1 MMDLESLIERLK
13 SHDKVLAVI
22 LFGSTIRGKTTPLS
36 DVDIAVVVED
46 PTPEDEAEL
55 GSLYSQKIDLV
66 LFHRLP
72 PYIQFEVL
80 REGKILYLRDEEKFR
95 EIKFRTVR
103 TYLEHSR
110 MYKRAREMLLEIE

>member
-1 MMDLESLIERLK
+1 MDLDRLMERLR
-13 SHDKVLAVI
+13 SHEKVLAVI
-22 LFGSTIRGKTTPLS
+22 LFGSTVRGEVTPLS
-36 DVDIAVVVED
+36 DVDLAVVIED

-80 REGKILYLRDEEKFR
+80 REGKVLYLRDEEKFN
-95 EIKFRTVR
+95 EIKFRAIR

-110 MYKRAREMLLEIE
+110 MYRRAREMLLEVE

>member
-1 MMDLESLIERLK
+1 MDLEGLVERLK
-13 SHDKVLAVI
+13 SHEKVLAVI
-22 LFGSTIRGKTTPLS
+22 LFGSTVRGETTPLS

-55 GSLYSQKIDLV
+55 GSLYSRKIDLV

-95 EIKFRTVR
+95 EIKYRTVR